1 MDAYCCLRIPYKQA
15 KPTFRE
21 DLSKVIDSFPGPWLG
36 IGDFNEITNTK
47 DKKGGRAFASS
58 SNGLAAVIH
67 EKGLVGLGFIG
78 NPFTWSNKRN
88 LQANIRERID
98 RGLANMAWC
107 LLFPNATVKHLPAHQ
122 SDHNPI
128 LLNTREINPPN
139 PKSFKFMACWTRDNS
154 SHYIVEHAW
163 KIKAFGAP
171 PFKLCQKIRNTRLA
185 LRTWNQNHFDN
196 IQTKIKILSE
206 ALDQTQK
213 EDPSASNLEREKNLQ
228 CNLDEELKREESL
241 WQDRSRYKRIL
252 EGDLNTKFFHLTT
265 IIKRHRNAIDFIKD
279 GEGTWITGTNQ
290 VERCF
295 NNHFEQTFST
305 CKPTFPPDFENL
317 LTHSIFE
324 ADNLLMCAIPTDSE
338 IEKALNHMGSHK
350 APGPDEMTSLF
361 FKTYRKI
368 TSFDVKESVK
378 NFFITG
384 HILKEQNHTLIALIP
399 KQDNPVSILASR
411 LQAVLHQLVS
421 PLQAAF
427 VPKRLINDNSI
438 IVQELWHTMR
448 KKKGKNGLMA
458 IKIDMEKAYDKME
471 WSFILNVLKNFGFDQ
486 KWIGWVE
493 QCISTAT
500 FSTLINGA
508 PHGLFPSSRDL
519 RQGDPISPFL
529 FILGYPFM
537 KGHD

>member
-1 MDAYCCLRIPYKQA
+1 MDAYCCLRTPYKQA
-15 KPTFRE
+15 KPAFRE

-47 DKKGGRAFASS
+47 DKKG
-58 SNGLAAVIH
+58 
-67 EKGLVGLGFIG
+67 
-78 NPFTWSNKRN
+78 
-88 LQANIRERID
+88 
-98 RGLANMAWC
+98 
-107 LLFPNATVKHLPAHQ
+107 
-122 SDHNPI
+122 
-128 LLNTREINPPN
+128 
-139 PKSFKFMACWTRDNS
+139 
-154 SHYIVEHAW
+154 
-163 KIKAFGAP
+163 
-171 PFKLCQKIRNTRLA
+171 
-185 LRTWNQNHFDN
+185 
-196 IQTKIKILSE
+196 E

-213 EDPSASNLEREKNLQ
+213 EDPSTSNLERKKNLQ

-241 WQDRSRYKRIL
+241 WQNWSRYKRIL

-265 IIKRHRNAIDFIKD
+265 IIRRRRNAIEFIKD
-279 GEGTWITGTNQ
+279 GEGTWIIGTNQ
-290 VERCF
+290 VGRCF

-317 LTHSIFE
+317 LTHSISE

-338 IEKALNHMGSHK
+338 IEKALNHMGSYK
-350 APGPDEMTSLF
+350 APGPDGMTALF

-384 HILKEQNHTLIALIP
+384 HILKEQNHTLIALIQ
-399 KQDNPVSILASR
+399 KQDNPVSVNHYRPISLCNVSYKLISKILASR
-411 LQAVLHQLVS
+411 LQAILHQLVS

-438 IVQELWHTMR
+438 IVQELWQTMR

-500 FSTLINGA
+500 FSTLINGQRAYTRIQMMSAKDSCFNWNSCSALLIPPTSIIWLRIATLSYPHCLFFLELLQNANFRVAMARPGNKEMAHRQQIYFGKNYRNTRLKHILRRSLPEPVAA
-508 PHGLFPSSRDL
+508 PQASEPPPAPLQPIVNNVTGASVAVPIPPASQVLSPMKYGMPPSSVPAKNESKSSGSDQR
-519 RQGDPISPFL
+519 
-529 FILGYPFM
+529 
-537 KGHD
+537 KWK

>member
-1 MDAYCCLRIPYKQA
+1 MDAYCCLRTPYKQA
-15 KPTFRE
+15 KPAFRE

-47 DKKGGRAFASS
+47 EKKGDQSF
-58 SNGLAAVIH
+58 
-67 EKGLVGLGFIG
+67 
-78 NPFTWSNKRN
+78 WS
-88 LQANIRERID
+88 A
-98 RGLANMAWC
+98 
-107 LLFPNATVKHLPAHQ
+107 
-122 SDHNPI
+122 
-128 LLNTREINPPN
+128 
-139 PKSFKFMACWTRDNS
+139 
-154 SHYIVEHAW
+154 
-163 KIKAFGAP
+163 

-185 LRTWNQNHFDN
+185 LRTWNQNHFGN

-241 WQDRSRYKRIL
+241 WQDWSRYIRIL

-265 IIKRHRNAIDFIKD
+265 IIRRRRNAIEFIKD
-279 GEGTWITGTNQ
+279 GE
-290 VERCF
+290 
-295 NNHFEQTFST
+295 
-305 CKPTFPPDFENL
+305 
-317 LTHSIFE
+317 
-324 ADNLLMCAIPTDSE
+324 DNLLMCAIPTDSE

-350 APGPDEMTSLF
+350 AAGPDGMTALF

-399 KQDNPVSILASR
+399 KQDNPVSVNHYRSISLCNVSYKLISKILASR

-421 PLQAAF
+421 PFQVAF

-448 KKKGKNGLMA
+448 KKKGK
-458 IKIDMEKAYDKME
+458 KWAY
-471 WSFILNVLKNFGFDQ
+471 
-486 KWIGWVE
+486 
-493 QCISTAT
+493 
-500 FSTLINGA
+500 
-508 PHGLFPSSRDL
+508 
-519 RQGDPISPFL
+519 
-529 FILGYPFM
+529 
-537 KGHD
+537 GHQN